1 MTINL
6 DKNKKIILAAAV
18 LIVVIAG
25 IFLIARKPN
34 STPEE
39 TGNLPDQAEPL
50 NIAEMPIVRL
60 TAKNSGRE
68 LTLYVE
74 TKQELTN
81 DRIEYEL
88 IYYLEDG
95 LSRGAMGEIEL
106 VGGKG
111 EKDILLGTCSRDVCR
126 YDDGVT
132 GGEVIISLAKN
143 SQLHSF
149 ETKFAFLTSTTP
161 YQAEELEIGVDK
173 GSFIVLN
180 GGGLPK
186 MVEDNQEILAGPF
199 VITAETGLGTVSFE
213 LTADGSLLVWDQG
226 SWEEVEE
233 YEDLPL
239 GTYLLVSSKE

>member
-39 TGNLPDQAEPL
+39 TGNLPAQAEPL
-50 NIAEMPIVRL
+50 TIAEMPIVRL

-74 TKQELTN
+74 AKQELTN
-81 DRIEYEL
+81 NRIEYEL

-126 YDDGVT
+126 YDEGVT

-143 SQLHSF
+143 GQLHSF
-149 ETKFAFLTSTTP
+149 ETKFAFLTSTAP
-161 YQAEELEIGVDK
+161 YQAEGLEIDVDK
-173 GSFIVLN
+173 GSLIVLN

-226 SWEEVEE
+226 SWEEVKD
-233 YEDLPL
+233 YQDLPP
-239 GTYLLVSSKE
+239 GTYLLISSTQ